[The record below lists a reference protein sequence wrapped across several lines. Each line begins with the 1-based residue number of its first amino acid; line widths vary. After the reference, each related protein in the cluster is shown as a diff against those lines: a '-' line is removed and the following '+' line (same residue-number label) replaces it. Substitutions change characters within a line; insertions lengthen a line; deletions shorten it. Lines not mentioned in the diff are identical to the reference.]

1 MPSTIL
7 LFQPADEIIPEILFF
22 KISYKYWDV
31 CLKRYGDYTPLQVE
45 FICAELYSILANYW
59 EKTGW
64 LLAEIRHI
72 CLALDVYCEELNPNN
87 FLNKK

>member
-31 CLKRYGDYTPLQVE
+31 CSKRYGD
-45 FICAELYSILANYW
+45 FIHPYKSNLF
-59 EKTGW
+59 
-64 LLAEIRHI
+64 
-72 CLALDVYCEELNPNN
+72 VQN
-87 FLNKK
+87 FIAF